1 MTNERK
7 EYLLR
12 GLDEYYK
19 NRKDILMEDAGN
31 EVVEINGILATKIP
45 CTFEEYAKKNNLINA
60 HDIIWTSR

>member
-1 MTNERK
+1 MGN

-12 GLDEYYK
+12 DLDAYYES
-19 NRKDILMEDAGN
+19 RKDIIEDTDN
-31 EVVEINGILATKIP
+31 EVVEINGILVTKIP